1 MHAGA
6 LQEESALALFCN
18 EISDFQGDYD
28 EARSKNFARGRC
40 FRRSQRHRQGSGQCS
55 GRPEIVVNVPFE
67 FVASGKTLP
76 AGTYTVNRIS
86 EDQFGNLLL
95 SNYEKHVSVLV
106 HPVEFEDARADKA
119 SVSFER
125 VGESRFLTKIST
137 ANAVYTIPVSG
148 VAIIDEAR

>member
-1 MHAGA
+1 M
-6 LQEESALALFCN
+6 
-18 EISDFQGDYD
+18 
-28 EARSKNFARGRC
+28 
-40 FRRSQRHRQGSGQCS
+40 
-55 GRPEIVVNVPFE
+55 NVPFE